1 MFWGKLNKD
10 TGEFSVILLQLLVS
24 LKLFHSEKPFFLF
37 NGDMLYKQIRLKF
50 RCDDSIYWEYLAL
63 DIDASV
69 ARNLV
74 ASH

>member
-1 MFWGKLNKD
+1 M
-10 TGEFSVILLQLLVS
+10 S

>member
-1 MFWGKLNKD
+1 
-10 TGEFSVILLQLLVS
+10 
-24 LKLFHSEKPFFLF
+24 
-37 NGDMLYKQIRLKF
+37 MLYKQIRLKF

-74 ASH
+74 ASRVRMTQTLDRVEDVVCSCHIRKYIPGKDSGVL